1 MTEIE
6 ISSLNDDLSL
16 RAHAVLPGGH
26 FGNMASDVI
35 IARGKEGRIWDNRGN
50 EYVDFLLGSGPMFV
64 GHAHPKVTEAVLN
77 QVPNGTTFFANNV
90 HGIKLAEEICAAV
103 NCIEQ
108 IRFVSSGS
116 EATLYAMRIARAY
129 RERDKVLKFEGGYHG
144 MSDYSLMSLAPKTL
158 SNFPQAIPDSPGIPK
173 KVSEEVIVAPF
184 NDTDMFKSILDE
196 HHEQLGAVIVEPFQR
211 LIPPAPGFL
220 EVLRDMTLKYD
231 IPLIFDEIVTGFRF
245 AYGGAQEFYSVTP
258 DLCSLGKI
266 IGGGF
271 PLAAVGGRKDL
282 MQLFD
287 KDAVGDQHFLPQIG
301 TLSGNPVASAAGL
314 ATLEILKPKSAYE
327 TVFDTGRVLMGE
339 LEAAMKDYGH
349 SAVILGAPPLFDVF
363 FTDNEISDYRGILKA
378 DTKKGGAFNKLLRS
392 NQVFK
397 GDSKF
402 YVSLAHNEDDVNLT
416 VKAIREAARALN
428 DI

>member
-1 MTEIE
+1 M
-6 ISSLNDDLSL
+6 
-16 RAHAVLPGGH
+16 
-26 FGNMASDVI
+26 
-35 IARGKEGRIWDNRGN
+35 
-50 EYVDFLLGSGPMFV
+50 
-64 GHAHPKVTEAVLN
+64 
-77 QVPNGTTFFANNV
+77 
-90 HGIKLAEEICAAV
+90 
-103 NCIEQ
+103 
-108 IRFVSSGS
+108 
-116 EATLYAMRIARAY
+116 
-129 RERDKVLKFEGGYHG
+129 
-144 MSDYSLMSLAPKTL
+144 
-158 SNFPQAIPDSPGIPK
+158 
-173 KVSEEVIVAPF
+173 
-184 NDTDMFKSILDE
+184 
-196 HHEQLGAVIVEPFQR
+196 IVEPFQR

-287 KDAVGDQHFLPQIG
+287 KDAVDDRHFLPQIG

-349 SAVILGAPPLFDVF
+349 SAVVLGEPPLFDVF

-378 DTKKGGAFNKLLRS
+378 DTKKGSAFNKLLRS
-392 NQVFK
+392 NHVFK

-402 YVSLAHNEDDVNLT
+402 YISLAHNEDDVNLT

>member
-35 IARGKEGRIWDNRGN
+35 IARGKEGRIWDNKGN

-282 MQLFD
+282 MQLFN
-287 KDAVGDQHFLPQIG
+287 KDAVGDKHFLPQIG

-349 SAVILGAPPLFDVF
+349 NAVILGEPPLFDVF

-378 DTKKGGAFNKLLRS
+378 DTKKGSAFNKLLRS